1 MIFFFYPDSPELR
14 FQSFNY
20 FRTVR
25 IEKQNRL
32 FVFRKKLRLNNFVS
46 RSTDLQNYP
55 KCNFLGGLEQ
65 RCQEKNFI
73 KQIFLNGVSRVSI
86 CTCFNVNAAFFYRN
100 QTSLVNLQLL
110 TNNKKVEQVV
120 YGREYTLR
128 ADITHADGKILISSK
143 AKKKV

>member
-1 MIFFFYPDSPELR
+1 MLGKKFP
-14 FQSFNY
+14 Q
-20 FRTVR
+20 TV
-25 IEKQNRL
+25 
-32 FVFRKKLRLNNFVS
+32 F
-46 RSTDLQNYP
+46 
-55 KCNFLGGLEQ
+55 
-65 RCQEKNFI
+65 
-73 KQIFLNGVSRVSI
+73 FLNSVSRVSI

-143 AKKKV
+143 AKKTGIIEQVAAVCEKKGLCFRHI